1 MTIKLMNG
9 KLFLAATCLL
19 LFAVMGQSQQDFITQ
34 EELIRDRL
42 KTAIRSVWEGQNANR
57 TISYM
62 VMNDPD
68 VRSAWG
74 ISDAQ
79 YQQIQIAVRDSRRT
93 VYQENSGE
101 LRDLGTLQDNAVDEE
116 TRTKRLA
123 AQIRMSTLT
132 LNARDEAIDS
142 LLTPEQKRK
151 VNETQ
156 LATMSET
163 PIVSPRVFEALHL
176 TDAQKQQMAE
186 IQKTLEPEFEKHL
199 EKIVECQMIMTKKLS
214 AEISRQ
220 EGFEAIGGRRA
231 EVQTITQRLMT
242 QDPAYK
248 KAYDEMNSL
257 KQAFSTQFRT
267 ELFDVLTDEQWAR
280 LQELVDNPPD
290 YALIFRKKL
299 RERMGEQARTATGTW
314 QPGTGTG
321 TWIPGP
327 GAWQPGSSAI
337 PEQYRQERNER
348 RRFPRG
354 EN

>member
-42 KTAIRSVWEGQNANR
+42 KTAIRSVWEGQDANR
-57 TISYM
+57 TISDM

-123 AQIRMSTLT
+123 AQIRMLTLT

-163 PIVSPRVFEALHL
+163 LIVSPRVFEALHL

-199 EKIVECQMIMTKKLS
+199 EKIVESQMIASEKLV

-220 EGFEAIGGRRA
+220 EGFGAIGGRA
-231 EVQTITQRLMT
+231 EVQTIAQKLMAE
-242 QDPAYK
+242 DPEFK
-248 KAYDEMNSL
+248 RIRETIQSQS
-257 KQAFSTQFRT
+257 QAFSEKFKTKM
-267 ELFDVLTDEQWAR
+267 FDVLTDEQLLR
-280 LQELVDNPPD
+280 LQQLIDNPPEH
-290 YALIFRKKL
+290 ALVLRKKL
-299 RERMGEQARTATGTW
+299 RELLGKSEESEKSN
-314 QPGTGTG
+314 

-327 GAWQPGSSAI
+327 GAWQPGQGI
-337 PEQYRQERNER
+337 PEGYRIERNR
-348 RRFPRG
+348 KSGFPRG